1 MVQPSNRIGGKYTLT
16 MIPGDGV
23 GPELCESVKM
33 VFAAAGVPVEWN
45 EIAVRSVLVVPNKA
59 MTIKM
64 HKNNL

>member
-1 MVQPSNRIGGKYTLT
+1 

-45 EIAVRSVLVVPNKA
+45 EIPIRFVIYCIIYADSITCLYENRLFSVILVA
-59 MTIKM
+59 MAADI
-64 HKNNL
+64 HC

>member
-1 MVQPSNRIGGKYTLT
+1 

-45 EIAVRSVLVVPNKA
+45 EIAVRLV
-59 MTIKM
+59 TICT
-64 HKNNL
+64 